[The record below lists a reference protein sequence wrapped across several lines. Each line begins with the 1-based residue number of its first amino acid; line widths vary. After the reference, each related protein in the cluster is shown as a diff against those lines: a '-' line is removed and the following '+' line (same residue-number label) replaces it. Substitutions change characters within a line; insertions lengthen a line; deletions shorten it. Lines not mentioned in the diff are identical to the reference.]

1 MPLSLDLAPA
11 LIVIDL
17 QTGVVSLPTAHPIKQ
32 IVQRAAALAAAFR
45 SHGLPVILVNVVGVP
60 PGRTEQSRF
69 KGDLPKEATVLVADL
84 DQQPSDHRLSKR
96 SAGAFTRTD
105 LEPYLREKQVT
116 QVVIVGVATGTGV
129 EATARQAHELG
140 FNVAFAIDAM
150 TDTDAE
156 LHATIV
162 AKVFPRL
169 GERGE
174 TAEILD
180 LLRTRRSDGAA

>member
-69 KGDLPKEATVLVADL
+69 KGDLPKEATVLAADL
-84 DQQPSDHRLSKR
+84 DQ
-96 SAGAFTRTD
+96 
-105 LEPYLREKQVT
+105 
-116 QVVIVGVATGTGV
+116 
-129 EATARQAHELG
+129 
-140 FNVAFAIDAM
+140 
-150 TDTDAE
+150 
-156 LHATIV
+156 
-162 AKVFPRL
+162 
-169 GERGE
+169 
-174 TAEILD
+174 
-180 LLRTRRSDGAA
+180 